1 MTLHRE
7 WEKESG
13 KNMEKERSENAK
25 VGQKYLHR
33 GTGNPGL
40 NPGSVAF
47 ITEEL
52 SAYRGVS
59 HSELQF
65 AHV

>member
-1 MTLHRE
+1 
-7 WEKESG
+7 
-13 KNMEKERSENAK
+13 MEKERSENAK